1 MPRQF
6 LNWVRTDN
14 FLLYK
19 VTQNNSNIKNIF
31 AFNTTANNIF
41 QNSNWAKDFTLSVNH
56 MLPKYMNILFI
67 GVWVIGIVV
76 LVITSICCNLSLNRI
91 KRSML
96 PLKNQH
102 LEKLFENFINDM
114 RLSKKPLLGKSSLV
128 ESPITFSFFTPCIV
142 LPVNILNELSQNDI
156 KYILL
161 HELNHYKNK
170 DVLINYIMLF
180 LQALYW
186 FNPFIWFFFGV
197 MRTDREILCDISVLK
212 MLDEDLHIDYAET
225 IINFAHKTL
234 QVSPLNISSGIGGA
248 KQQLQKRIQ
257 NISNFTAESKLLYIK
272 SILFFSFMGCI
283 ILSQT
288 PIIST
293 YSYDNN
299 LYNFKERSVYYED
312 LSSYFKGF
320 DGSFVLYNLKTDD
333 YTIYNKNRSVLRV
346 SPDSTYKIFSGLF
359 GLESGILQIG
369 DTNIKWNGINYP
381 YEAWNRNQELHSA
394 IENSVTWYF
403 QEIDKQLGM
412 KNLQTYFKQV
422 NYGNCNF
429 SGEISDYW
437 MESTLKISPIE
448 QVQLLK
454 NFYTNK
460 YKFKEENI
468 ATIKSTIKIAE
479 KGENILSGKT
489 GTGNVN
495 GKNINGWFIG
505 YIEQNDNLYFFATNI
520 QNKASATGSTAAKI
534 TLSILEDK
542 KIY

>member
-1 MPRQF
+1 
-6 LNWVRTDN
+6 
-14 FLLYK
+14 
-19 VTQNNSNIKNIF
+19 
-31 AFNTTANNIF
+31 
-41 QNSNWAKDFTLSVNH
+41 
-56 MLPKYMNILFI
+56 
-67 GVWVIGIVV
+67 
-76 LVITSICCNLSLNRI
+76 
-91 KRSML
+91 
-96 PLKNQH
+96 
-102 LEKLFENFINDM
+102 
-114 RLSKKPLLGKSSLV
+114 
-128 ESPITFSFFTPCIV
+128 
-142 LPVNILNELSQNDI
+142 
-156 KYILL
+156 
-161 HELNHYKNK
+161 
-170 DVLINYIMLF
+170 
-180 LQALYW
+180 
-186 FNPFIWFFFGV
+186 
-197 MRTDREILCDISVLK
+197 
-212 MLDEDLHIDYAET
+212 
-225 IINFAHKTL
+225 
-234 QVSPLNISSGIGGA
+234 
-248 KQQLQKRIQ
+248 
-257 NISNFTAESKLLYIK
+257 
-272 SILFFSFMGCI
+272 
-283 ILSQT
+283 
-288 PIIST
+288 
-293 YSYDNN
+293 
-299 LYNFKERSVYYED
+299 
-312 LSSYFKGF
+312 
-320 DGSFVLYNLKTDD
+320 LKTDD

-369 DTNIKWNGINYP
+369 DTNINWNGINYP
-381 YEAWNRNQELHSA
+381 YEAWNKNQELHSA